1 MNYKRK
7 HPSKRKFRYLR
18 RGWGGESKE
27 NVKIQID
34 KDWND
39 KKNEYMKNQG

>member
-18 RGWGGESKE
+18 RGWNGEGKQELGYKSTE
-27 NVKIQID
+27 IGEIR
-34 KDWND
+34 
-39 KKNEYMKNQG
+39 

>member
-18 RGWGGESKE
+18 RGWTGESKLLIR
-27 NVKIQID
+27 KQID
-34 KDWND
+34 RDWRD
-39 KKNEYMKNQG
+39 KMIESMKNRD

>member
-18 RGWGGESKE
+18 RGWNGEGKQE
-27 NVKIQID
+27 IRLQID
-34 KDWND
+34 RDWRD
-39 KKNEYMKNQG
+39 KIVESVKNRD